1 MRKWIY
7 TGPELLQ
14 TCSNMTNDLKWKRL
28 LGQACP
34 RQRGNKPGAGGQ
46 DNRPPLFSRWLMD
59 IYAFKSQSYSLVW
72 VSVNRTAQLQAPLLH
87 LMDQHR
93 VESGV
98 PGPEVGVL

>member
-1 MRKWIY
+1 MI
-7 TGPELLQ
+7 
-14 TCSNMTNDLKWKRL
+14 SNANASWDKRVQDRGEIS
-28 LGQACP
+28 LGD
-34 RQRGNKPGAGGQ
+34 GQ
-46 DNRPPLFSRWLMD
+46 DNRPPLFGRWLMA

>member
-1 MRKWIY
+1 MI
-7 TGPELLQ
+7 
-14 TCSNMTNDLKWKRL
+14 SNGNASWDKRVQDRGEIS
-28 LGQACP
+28 LG
-34 RQRGNKPGAGGQ
+34 GGQ
-46 DNRPPLFSRWLMD
+46 DNRPPLFGRWLMD